1 MRCRGV
7 RRSTA
12 CALALVATV
21 CGASVA
27 TPAVAAVQPAFPL
40 TTEPMDASEA
50 AQLPVPDTAG
60 AGPLGDY
67 DAPGVLY
74 GVWDPTRGT
83 VQRGFGLADRSSK
96 TPALTYQSFR
106 IGSVTKS
113 FTATAVLLLA
123 DDGKVR
129 LDAPVARYV
138 GSLAD
143 ALPDG
148 RRATVRR
155 LLNMTSGFPDYVL
168 PGDGPFATS
177 VLTPQRV
184 WTAPQI
190 VRAAAR
196 YAASKPGRFS
206 YSNTNY
212 VILGEL
218 VSRLSGMRLGAFM
231 RRRILDPL
239 GLHRTHIPAPTTTP
253 PVAMHGYLDATW
265 ASFYPPAP
273 ERVIAA
279 GRAGEDVTGWSSS
292 AAGAAAAGTSTLE
305 DLARWAAADF
315 GNVLLSP
322 RMRAARLEAVAADA
336 VLKGSSY
343 GLGLQ
348 IERGWHFHVG
358 EVLGWETLAMA
369 NPSTA
374 QVVVVTR
381 NACCGS
387 AFENYLTARE
397 ALPAL
402 APVVDPVY
410 RR

>member
-1 MRCRGV
+1 MCLRGA
-7 RRSTA
+7 RRSIA
-12 CALALVATV
+12 CALTLLTVA
-21 CGASVA
+21 CGGTAASA
-27 TPAVAAVQPAFPL
+27 AVVVQPAFPL
-40 TTEPMDASEA
+40 TTEPMDAAEA
-50 AQLPVPDTAG
+50 AQLPVPATVGD
-60 AGPLGDY
+60 GPLGDH

-74 GVWDPTRGT
+74 GVWDPARGT
-83 VQRGFGLADRSSK
+83 AMRAFGLADRAARTS
-96 TPALTYQSFR
+96 ALTYQSFR
-106 IGSVTKS
+106 IASVTKT

-123 DDGKVR
+123 DDGEVR
-129 LDAPVARYV
+129 LDAPVSRYV
-138 GSLAD
+138 GRLAD

-168 PGDGPFATS
+168 PGDGPFATA
-177 VLTPQRV
+177 VLAPQRV
-184 WTAPQI
+184 WTAAQI
-190 VRAAAR
+190 VKAAAR
-196 YAASKPGRFS
+196 YAPTAPGRFS

-218 VSRLSGMRLGAFM
+218 VSRVSGMRLGAFM

-239 GLHRTHIPAPTTTP
+239 GLHHTHIPAPTTTP
-253 PVAMHGYLDATW
+253 PVTMHGYLDASW
-265 ASFYPPAP
+265 ATFYPSAP
-273 ERVIAA
+273 ERVREASGA
-279 GRAGEDVTGWSSS
+279 GRDVTGWSSS
-292 AAGAAAAGTSTLE
+292 VAGAAAAGTSTLE

-322 RMRAARLEAVAADA
+322 RMRAARLHSVPADG
-336 VLKGSSY
+336 LFKGSSY

-348 IERGWHFHVG
+348 LERGWHFHVG
-358 EVLGWETLAMA
+358 EILGWETLLMA

-387 AFENYLTARE
+387 VFENYLTARE

-402 APVVDPVY
+402 APLIDPVY